1 MSDMNEIII
10 DDDVT
15 SVSEDITIVSLPEE
29 DIAMEPSTSFDE
41 SIQSLDSS
49 INSINITIEDEDDDI
64 EVVQELSTGPR
75 TKSGRQTFFADSNVK
90 CSNCR
95 QASPKTFVPEDG
107 VGIKEVVT
115 DKTVNII
122 LEMDAADDDD
132 KPLSL
137 QYKITDF
144 SVYCKSD
151 PKVNHIVPVFAD
163 NLLNAGKKD
172 LLEWK
177 VVET

>member
-1 MSDMNEIII
+1 MNEIII

-49 INSINITIEDEDDDI
+49 INSINTTIEDITIEDKDDDI

-75 TKSGRQTFFADSNVK
+75 TRSGRQTFFAASNVK

-95 QASPKTFVPEDG
+95 QASLKTCSRG
-107 VGIKEVVT
+107 WSG
-115 DKTVNII
+115 NQR
-122 LEMDAADDDD
+122 
-132 KPLSL
+132 S
-137 QYKITDF
+137 
-144 SVYCKSD
+144 C
-151 PKVNHIVPVFAD
+151 H
-163 NLLNAGKKD
+163 
-172 LLEWK
+172 
-177 VVET
+177 